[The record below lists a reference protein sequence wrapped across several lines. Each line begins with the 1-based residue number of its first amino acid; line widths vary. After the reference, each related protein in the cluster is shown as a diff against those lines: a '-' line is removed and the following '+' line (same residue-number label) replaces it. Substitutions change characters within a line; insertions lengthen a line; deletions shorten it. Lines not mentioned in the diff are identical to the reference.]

1 MNPLLEKSTLPYGA
15 INYDVIKTEHFLPAL
30 KEGITLAKKNIEDI
44 KKVET
49 PTFDNTILALEQCS
63 EEVDYVAS
71 VFYPLYSADCTEE
84 ISAISQ
90 EFSET
95 MTKFGNDISLD
106 PVLFEK
112 VKAVYDQRDSLELTA
127 EQRQVLEKSY
137 KGFARNGALL
147 DEKKKEEMRTIDEEL
162 SKLNLNFSENVR
174 KATNAFT
181 LFIDDEKDL
190 EGIPETIIEAA
201 KETAKAKGEE
211 NKWAFTLDYP
221 SYGPFMTYCQ
231 NREKRKEMSQAFGTR
246 AFSGELDN
254 SQTVLRTVELREKR
268 AELLGYQNH
277 AYYVLEERMAKTP
290 ETVFDFL
297 SKIYEKAIPAAKS
310 DFDKLKSLSKEVIGT
325 EDIERYDSA
334 FLSEILKKREL
345 NIDDEMLRPYFKLEN
360 VIDGVFQIASKLY
373 NISFEEI
380 SDVPKYHEEV
390 KTYKVTD
397 KNGVFVGLFYAD
409 FFPRETKRPG
419 AWMTDLFGQGLWWG
433 EVKRPAISIV
443 CNFTKPTQTKP
454 SLLTLNEVLTLF
466 HEFGHAL
473 HGLLSKCTYRS
484 VAGTS
489 VYWDFVELPSQI
501 MENWVLEKEALDL
514 FAVHYETG
522 EKMPTEIIDKVKK
535 SQQFLE
541 GLATLRQLSFG
552 YLDMAWHTTRA
563 EKLKNVSEF
572 EESIMTKYDLFPRDG
587 KTNMSVAFGH
597 IFAGGYAA
605 GYYSYKWAEVLDADA
620 FEYFL
625 ETGIFNEG
633 TATKFK
639 ENILEKGGSEH
650 PMDLYKRFRGKEP
663 SVDALMK
670 RAGFIS

>member
-345 NIDDEMLRPYFKLEN
+345 NIDDEMLRPYFKLES

-373 NISFEEI
+373 NINFEEI

-397 KNGVFVGLFYAD
+397 KNGEFVGLFYAD